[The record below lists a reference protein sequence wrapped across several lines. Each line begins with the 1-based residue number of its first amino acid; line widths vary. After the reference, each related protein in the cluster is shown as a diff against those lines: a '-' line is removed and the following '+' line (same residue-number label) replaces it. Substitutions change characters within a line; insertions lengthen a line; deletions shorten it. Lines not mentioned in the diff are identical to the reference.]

1 MHRRQFLVAGAA
13 LSLGACAGAAT
24 GASPNPPDAN
34 ERVET
39 LAALR
44 PPKRAR
50 PVIAVLGSPDG
61 AETTD
66 LLVPYGVLRQSGLAE
81 VVVVSPTMAVI
92 PLMPALSIRPQM
104 NIASFDARWPD
115 GADYVIVPAMH
126 RDDDPAIL
134 SWIRQQSANGALV
147 CAMCAGALV
156 LSKAG
161 LIDGRRATTH
171 WYRVDELQRAN
182 ANMHWVR
189 DRRYVVDRGIATT
202 TGISASIPFSL
213 TLVEA
218 IGGIEAAAELSAR
231 MGALTWTAEHDSA
244 AFGLSGDA
252 IWTALRNRAAFWNQE
267 RVGVPVANGVDEIS
281 LALVTDVYSE
291 TYCSSAFAV
300 AGAPITTMR
309 GLELVPSP
317 AAGIDYMLAPLADA
331 LPIGALNAALADIS
345 VRYGQATARFAALN
359 LEYPWRG

>member
-1 MHRRQFLVAGAA
+1 MHRRLFIAGAA

-34 ERVET
+34 ERIET

-50 PVIAVLGSPDG
+50 PVIAILGSPDG

-66 LLVPYGVLRQSGLAE
+66 IIVPYGILRQSGLAE
-81 VVVVSPTMAVI
+81 VVVVSPTTAVM

-104 NIASFDARWPD
+104 DLASFDARWPD

-134 SWIRQQSANGALV
+134 DWIKLQNVKGALV
-147 CAMCAGALV
+147 CGICAGALV

-161 LIDGRRATTH
+161 LIEGRRATTH
-171 WYRVDELQRAN
+171 WYRIDELRRAN

-189 DRRYVVDRGIATT
+189 DRRYVVDRGVATT

-218 IGGIEAAAELSAR
+218 IGGIDTASALAAQIGSS
-231 MGALTWTAEHDSA
+231 TWTAEHESA
-244 AFGLSGDA
+244 AFRLSGDA
-252 IWTALRNRAAFWNQE
+252 IWTALRNRAAFWNHQ
-267 RVGVPVANGVDEIS
+267 RLGVPVANGVDEMS

-291 TYCSSAFAV
+291 TYRSSAYAV

-345 VRYGQATARFAALN
+345 IRYGPATARFAALN
-359 LEYPWRG
+359 LEYPWRH

>member
-1 MHRRQFLVAGAA
+1 MHRREFFLAGPLGLVACAA
-13 LSLGACAGAAT
+13 AAT
-24 GASPNPPDAN
+24 GAAPDPPDAN
-34 ERVET
+34 ERAET

-50 PVIAVLGSPDG
+50 PVIAVLGSPGG

-66 LLVPYGVLRQSGLAE
+66 LIVPYGVLRQSGLAE
-81 VVVVSPTMAVI
+81 VLVVSPTMAVM
-92 PLMPALSIRPQM
+92 PLMPALNIRPQM
-104 NIASFDARWPD
+104 DLAGFDARWPD

-134 SWIRQQSANGALV
+134 DWIKVQSGKGAVV
-147 CAMCAGALV
+147 CSICAGALV

-171 WYRVDELQRAN
+171 WYRIDELQRAN
-182 ANMHWVR
+182 PNMRWVR
-189 DRRYVVDRGIATT
+189 DRRYVIDRRVATT

-218 IGGIEAAAELSAR
+218 IGGMDAASALAGQ
-231 MGALTWTAEHDSA
+231 MGVSTWTAEHDSA
-244 AFGLSGDA
+244 AFQLSGGA
-252 IWTALRNRAAFWNQE
+252 IWTALRNRAVFWNQE
-267 RVGVPVANGVDEIS
+267 RFGVPVADGVDEIS

-291 TYCSSAFAV
+291 TYHSSAFAV
-300 AGAPITTMR
+300 AETPITTMR

-317 AAGIDYMLAPLADA
+317 IAGIDHMLAPITGT
-331 LPIGALNAALADIS
+331 LPVRGLSAALEDIS
-345 VRYGQATARFAALN
+345 ARYGPATARFAALN